1 MYTKNIKFA
10 ALAFVLILSSCSQL
24 LDIDEE
30 GQISGDVLVDTE
42 SIEQALVGAYYNL
55 GGTNDGNTGGQLFG
69 GDFILI
75 PTLLS
80 KNNGTEYI
88 WSSSQ
93 ATDYLVFTER
103 DGNANVKIIA
113 TNARVQQ
120 NWVRA
125 YETINLCNSILAN
138 INNVTDASARER
150 IEGEALAIR
159 SVLYFEMV
167 RLWGPDISIGATA
180 PAIPLIAEPFEDINK
195 IETPTLA
202 TVSQVYDQI
211 FTDLTEASTLLE
223 SAGRNGTSINYYACQ
238 TYLARLS
245 MHRGDFGAAK
255 DYADNV
261 LDAGPFSLV
270 SEPYLAYNNAI
281 NSTEDVYAI
290 QQSLANNSGDRTSGT
305 GIVSFMSSLTE
316 SGIGQFAIIASS
328 LNSTF
333 LANTPVFNIGDLRA
347 GVLSGADRNTTAAQ
361 LQNALYYPN
370 LVNLDPSIL
379 SSAKFTG
386 SQNVIPVIRLAEL
399 YLIRAE
405 ALYETTGVTQQAV
418 NDLNE
423 LRTRAG
429 IAAVDLTDFSASAD
443 IFLDSIKLESKREFI
458 FEGHLL
464 HNLRRWGDIVGSS
477 FDSED
482 PLDNKFLFDIPQ
494 SERDTWTD

>member
-202 TVSQVYDQI
+202 TVSQVYD
-211 FTDLTEASTLLE
+211 
-223 SAGRNGTSINYYACQ
+223 
-238 TYLARLS
+238 
-245 MHRGDFGAAK
+245 
-255 DYADNV
+255 
-261 LDAGPFSLV
+261 
-270 SEPYLAYNNAI
+270 
-281 NSTEDVYAI
+281 
-290 QQSLANNSGDRTSGT
+290 
-305 GIVSFMSSLTE
+305 
-316 SGIGQFAIIASS
+316 
-328 LNSTF
+328 
-333 LANTPVFNIGDLRA
+333 
-347 GVLSGADRNTTAAQ
+347 
-361 LQNALYYPN
+361 
-370 LVNLDPSIL
+370 
-379 SSAKFTG
+379 
-386 SQNVIPVIRLAEL
+386 
-399 YLIRAE
+399 
-405 ALYETTGVTQQAV
+405 
-418 NDLNE
+418 
-423 LRTRAG
+423 
-429 IAAVDLTDFSASAD
+429 
-443 IFLDSIKLESKREFI
+443 
-458 FEGHLL
+458 
-464 HNLRRWGDIVGSS
+464 
-477 FDSED
+477 
-482 PLDNKFLFDIPQ
+482 
-494 SERDTWTD
+494 